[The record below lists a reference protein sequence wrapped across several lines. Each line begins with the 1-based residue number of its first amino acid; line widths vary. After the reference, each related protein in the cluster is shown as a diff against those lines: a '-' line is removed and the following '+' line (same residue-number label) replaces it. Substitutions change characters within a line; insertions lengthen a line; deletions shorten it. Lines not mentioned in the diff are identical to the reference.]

1 MDVAETKTHGKNLL
15 ASFGV
20 RRRNFRV
27 QVVSGL
33 RKIRHYLFFVLLL
46 FFLWIRLLSYSLEK
60 NIFNRDLPSVNVLL
74 GERLDMDQSM
84 IQYYKAI
91 GLLQT
96 TIANATTLDE
106 AMRASLKTV
115 TDNSGADSA
124 VIWYATDTDDGVIL
138 RPYFWIGPIDL
149 TSRKHAPGDGSVGR
163 VFESGQAER
172 LFEFDPLQDVETAI
186 DFKGMP
192 VSSMICVPFTST
204 AEDLG
209 VIQFVNGPDSE
220 PFNDEVADVAEI
232 LAMMAAIA
240 ISENETLL
248 EPWEPGEP
256 VMELRDITR
265 EFQNGDIVT
274 KVLKGVNLDVYEGEF
289 LVLLGE
295 SGCGKSTLLNIIG
308 GMDSATSGSFSY
320 LGQDLSNATQEE
332 LTDFRRDNIGFIFQ
346 SYNLM
351 PNLTALQNLKLIAEL
366 VEDPMDSDEA
376 LEIVGLEERKKN
388 YPSQMSGGQQQR
400 VSIARALVK
409 NPKVILA
416 DEPTAALDYAT
427 SIEVL
432 QVMEEIIK
440 KGTTMVMVTH
450 NEEITRMA
458 NRVVRM
464 RDGRMHEVTI
474 NRHPAHATDLVW

>member
-1 MDVAETKTHGKNLL
+1 MDNSAL
-15 ASFGV
+15 
-20 RRRNFRV
+20 
-27 QVVSGL
+27 QV
-33 RKIRHYLFFVLLL
+33 
-46 FFLWIRLLSYSLEK
+46 
-60 NIFNRDLPSVNVLL
+60 
-74 GERLDMDQSM
+74 
-84 IQYYKAI
+84 YKAI
-91 GLLQT
+91 GRVQNI
-96 TIANATTLDE
+96 IANASTLDE
-106 AMRASLKTV
+106 ALQESLKAIV
-115 TDNSGADSA
+115 EHAGADGGA
-124 VIWYATDTDDGVIL
+124 IWYADKTDENKL
-138 RPYFWIGPIDL
+138 RPFFWIGPVDL
-149 TSRKHAPGDGSVGR
+149 TSRSHVLGDGSVGR
-163 VFESGQAER
+163 VFESQKAER
-172 LFEFDPLQDVETAI
+172 LFEFDPMQDVETAI

-192 VSSMICVPFTST
+192 VGSMVCVPFSNNV
-204 AEDLG
+204 EDLG
-209 VIQFVNGPDSE
+209 VIQFVNGVESGSLT
-220 PFNDEVADVAEI
+220 DEGADVMEI
-232 LAMMAAIA
+232 MAMMAAIA
-240 ISENETLL
+240 IEDNEALA
-248 EPWEPGEP
+248 EPWEPGKV

-308 GMDSATSGSFSY
+308 GMDSATSGTFEY

-366 VEDPMDSDEA
+366 VNEPMDSDEA

-409 NPKVILA
+409 NPKIILA

-432 QVMEEIIK
+432 QVLEEVVK
-440 KGTTMVMVTH
+440 GGTTMVMVTH

-458 NRVVRM
+458 DRVVRM

-474 NRHPAHATDLVW
+474 NRRPAHATDLVW